1 MRHVAVVHFDLEP
14 DDDLEPEQVAFVLA
28 EDLINDGYESYVV
41 DILELDDAVKQF
53 LKKEPDV
60 GVKGS

>member
-14 DDDLEPEQVAFVLA
+14 DGDLEPEQVAFVLA

-41 DILELDDAVKQF
+41 DILEL
-53 LKKEPDV
+53 EPDV

>member
-1 MRHVAVVHFDLEP
+1 MKHVAVVHFDLEP

-41 DILELDDAVKQF
+41 DILEL
-53 LKKEPDV
+53 EPDV